1 MESRE
6 RGLPDQVHPG
16 LEAISE
22 QNFRKRIRNGYDQFS
37 LHSTLRRSPRLLQS
51 AANSTIVMEDVKL
64 GQIME
69 SPSVLLTKRT
79 AIKGRRSAKSAPET
93 CTIHVLACKLYGIT
107 VEYVH

>member
-1 MESRE
+1 MESFNVESRVPESIEFSSEVVGVKDEGVESRE

-51 AANSTIVMEDVKL
+51 AANSTIVMEAVSYTHL
-64 GQIME
+64 TLPTIY
-69 SPSVLLTKRT
+69 SV
-79 AIKGRRSAKSAPET
+79 
-93 CTIHVLACKLYGIT
+93 
-107 VEYVH
+107 